1 MNELKTMEID
11 GLVADLT
18 TRQTSFC
25 SLTATTPE
33 EKAKLFNLMNAPQH
47 RLSDMINMS
56 IEVTDIFV
64 ETVQCANKDG
74 EIILTP
80 RIVLIDKNG
89 EGYQCVSMGIYGALK
104 KLFSIYGTP
113 HWEEPLSLTVKQVTK
128 GEYKILTLAVSA

>member
-64 ETVQCANKDG
+64 ETVQCTNKDG

-113 HWEEPLSLTVKQVTK
+113 HWEEPLSLTVKQITK
-128 GEYKILTLAVSA
+128 GDYKILTLAVSA

>member
-47 RLSDMINMS
+47 RLSDMINMT

-113 HWEEPLSLTVKQVTK
+113 HWEEPISLTVKQVTK

>member
-33 EKAKLFNLMNAPQH
+33 EKAKLFNLMNAPQR

-74 EIILTP
+74 EIVLTP

-104 KLFSIYGTP
+104 KLFSIYGAP

>member
-33 EKAKLFNLMNAPQH
+33 EKAKLFNLMNTPQH

-80 RIVLIDKNG
+80 RIVLIDKNR

-113 HWEEPLSLTVKQVTK
+113 HWEEPLSLTVKQITK
-128 GEYKILTLAVSA
+128 GEYKILTIVVSA

>member
-1 MNELKTMEID
+1 MNDLTTMEID

-25 SLTATTPE
+25 SLVATTPE
-33 EKAKLFNLMNAPQH
+33 EKAQLFNLMNAPQH
-47 RLSDMINMS
+47 RLSDMINMT

-113 HWEEPLSLTVKQVTK
+113 HWEEPLPLTVKQVTK
-128 GEYKILTLAVSA
+128 GDYKILTLAVSV

>member
-25 SLTATTPE
+25 SLAANTQE
-33 EKAKLFNLMNAPQH
+33 EKAQLFNLMNAPQH
-47 RLSDMINMS
+47 RLSDMINMT

-74 EIILTP
+74 EITLTP

-104 KLFSIYGTP
+104 KLFSIYGVP
-113 HWEEPLSLTVKQVTK
+113 HWEEPLPLTVKQVTK
-128 GEYKILTLAVSA
+128 GEYKILTLAVSV

>member
-47 RLSDMINMS
+47 RISDMINMT

-128 GEYKILTLAVSA
+128 GEYKILTLAVSV